1 MTKTEE
7 LKMKKMEMLLT
18 ANGIAVPKEKDTMT
32 MTKEVEVKIT
42 KEEWELFKE
51 VQNSGLC
58 NMYSPD
64 ARNMVGVSKVKW
76 MTMMEYYDEL
86 SEKYG
91 EE

>member
-7 LKMKKMEMLLT
+7 LKMKKMEMLLA

-32 MTKEVEVKIT
+32 MTKKVEVKIT
-42 KEEWELFKE
+42 KEEWDLFE
-51 VQNSGLC
+51 DVRTSGLC

-64 ARNMVGVSKVKW
+64 ARNMVGLSKVKW
-76 MTMMEYYDEL
+76 MTIMKYYDEL
-86 SEKYG
+86 EEKYG